1 MKLIAYFSV
10 YLGLVATQFAHAEVI
25 LPFRNLRDTVS
36 RRQTSNSSTIV
47 RFVSKMSLEFPNLNV
62 PSFCL
67 EATEVRLLVLRKC
80 SSGNDFQKWKM
91 DEYGRFRS
99 VGYPKMCMG
108 ANRGNT
114 FLKLID
120 CGSDQWS
127 DEDIIPIMQFLYNC
141 LDSSIRSVA
150 DANQVLTVRVGNN
163 RKEHII
169 HLTKKEYD
177 SPFYQ
182 QWEIEYMTSTSTPV
196 VAKQRT
202 FSELDFPLSSPI
214 SSPTVS
220 PTESPTE
227 SPTVS
232 PTESPTKTPTES
244 PTESPTVLL
253 TQSPTILPTQS
264 LNLLPTSSSSI
275 VCLDD
280 HSIRVAVNNFINNP
294 KHSMSVDG
302 PIESWKT
309 CDVTHVEGLFEKYN
323 SGAQHFNEYIG
334 RWDVSRVQS
343 LKYTFYEAY
352 AFNGDISQWQV
363 SSVTA
368 MDETFFE
375 ANSFNIDISEWDVSS
390 VESMYATFFGAE
402 KFNADISGWDISSL
416 TSTYGAFVSADS
428 FNINLSAWNI
438 EKVEVMSMMFYGA
451 ASFSQRLCWN
461 VNGKDTFLMFARTSA
476 SISGC

>member
-1 MKLIAYFSV
+1 MKSIAYFSV
-10 YLGLVATQFAHAEVI
+10 YLGLVKIHFAHAEVI

-36 RRQTSNSSTIV
+36 RRQTSNSNAII
-47 RFVSKMSLEFPNLNV
+47 RFVSKMSLEFPNIDV
-62 PSFCL
+62 PSFCI
-67 EATEVRLLVLRKC
+67 EATEVRLSVLRKC
-80 SSGNDFQKWKM
+80 SNENDFQKWKM

-99 VGYPKMCMG
+99 VAYPKMCMG
-108 ANRGNT
+108 LNRGHT
-114 FLKLID
+114 FLKLMD
-120 CGSDQWS
+120 CGSD
-127 DEDIIPIMQFLYNC
+127 EDIVPSTQFLFNC

-150 DANQVLTVRVGNN
+150 DANQVLTVRVGSN
-163 RKEHII
+163 RREHII
-169 HLTKKEYD
+169 HLTQKEYN

-182 QWEIEYMTSTSTPV
+182 QWEIEYMTSASTPI

-202 FSELDFPLSSPI
+202 FSELDVPLSSW
-214 SSPTVS
+214 
-220 PTESPTE
+220 
-227 SPTVS
+227 PTVS
-232 PTESPTKTPTES
+232 PTESPTKSPTESPTESLTES

-264 LNLLPTSSSSI
+264 LNLAPTYSPSI
-275 VCLDD
+275 KCMDD
-280 HSIRVAVNNFINNP
+280 LTIRAAVNNFINNP

-375 ANSFNIDISEWDVSS
+375 ANSFNIDISEWDVAS